1 MSPEERR
8 EWLAA
13 YQRKLRKLIDSQDKL
28 DGRARRDVRRMV
40 QDVQRRVVDRVGE
53 LARQSEESRSE
64 WGVYWTGQLRRMLVD
79 VVTDFAART
88 GEKVADYLPDSF
100 RNGVDI
106 ADAGTAGLGLHVP
119 ALAPQTL
126 QVAASF
132 SADLVQGLAQ
142 RSVDLVSREVAASV
156 AMGESP
162 WRLMQRLEAPVS
174 SRDESVFGSV
184 AYQAERIARTEISR
198 VQSLATQMR
207 QEQVARAYPEV
218 GLRKVFL
225 CAHIL
230 EWPCDVCSPYDGQV
244 FDVDDRD
251 APELPLHPNCRCTYA
266 DFVPGLSEKIS
277 GAMVLAGIGAQ
288 DS

>member
-1 MSPEERR
+1 MTPEERR
-8 EWLAA
+8 EWLDA
-13 YQRKLRKLIDSQDKL
+13 YRTNLRKLVTSQDKL
-28 DGRARRDVRRMV
+28 DGKARRDVRRLVAEM
-40 QDVQRRVVDRVGE
+40 QRRVVARVDE
-53 LARQSEESRSE
+53 LARQSEASRSE

-79 VVTDFAART
+79 VATELAART

-119 ALAPQTL
+119 ALAPQLL
-126 QVAASF
+126 QVASSF
-132 SADLVQGLAQ
+132 SADLIQGLAQ
-142 RSVDLVSREVAASV
+142 RSVDLVSREVAVSV
-156 AMGESP
+156 ALGESP
-162 WRLMQRLEAPVS
+162 AKLMQRLEAPLS
-174 SRDESVFGSV
+174 SRDESVFGRVS
-184 AYQAERIARTEISR
+184 YQAERIARTEISR

-207 QEQVARAYPEV
+207 QEQVAHTYPEA

-230 EWPCDVCSPYDGQV
+230 DWPCELCSPYDGQT

-266 DFVPGLSEKIS
+266 DFIPGLSEKIA
-277 GAMVLAGIGAQ
+277 GAVALAGIGSR
-288 DS
+288 D

>member
-8 EWLAA
+8 EWLAD

-28 DGRARRDVRRMV
+28 DGRARRDVRRLV

-142 RSVDLVSREVAASV
+142 RSVDLVSREIGASV
-156 AMGESP
+156 ALGESP
-162 WRLMQRLEAPVS
+162 WKLMQRLEAPVS
-174 SRDESVFGSV
+174 SRDESVFGAV

-207 QEQVARAYPEV
+207 QEQVAHTYPEV
-218 GLRKVFL
+218 GLQRIFL

-230 EWPCDVCSPYDGQV
+230 DWPCEICSPYDGQV
-244 FDVDDRD
+244 FDIDDKD

-266 DFVPGLSEKIS
+266 DHIPGLSDKIAS
-277 GAMVLAGIGAQ
+277 AMALDGLNGKP
-288 DS
+288 